1 MYTIEEFDEQKT
13 RIMKYIVYKRRT
25 EKEVRDKFKNSMEE
39 EILNDIIEYLKDAK
53 YIDDNDYLRK
63 MVQNIMILKT
73 QSIKEI
79 QYKLLSKGIKK
90 DEIERYIYIN
100 EEELEEYELN
110 CAKKI
115 ILKKSDKDENEI
127 RAYLIRKGYKL
138 ENIRKAIDEI
148 NQK

>member
-1 MYTIEEFDEQKT
+1 
-13 RIMKYIVYKRRT
+13 
-25 EKEVRDKFKNSMEE
+25 MEE

>member
-39 EILNDIIEYLKDAK
+39 EILNEIIEYLKDAK
-53 YIDDNDYLRK
+53 YIDDNDYLRR

>member
-138 ENIRKAIDEI
+138 ENIRKAIDEF

>member
-25 EKEVRDKFKNSMEE
+25 EKEVRNKFKNSMEE
-39 EILNDIIEYLKDAK
+39 EILNDIINYLKEAK
-53 YIDDNDYLRK
+53 YIDDNDYLRR
-63 MVQNIMILKT
+63 MIQNIMILKT

-79 QYKLLSKGIKK
+79 QYKLLSKGINK

-100 EEELEEYELN
+100 EDELEEYELN

-127 RAYLIRKGYKL
+127 RAYLLRKGYKL

-148 NQK
+148 NHK

>member
-53 YIDDNDYLRK
+53 YIDDNDYLRR

-90 DEIERYIYIN
+90 DEIERYISVSYTHLTLPTN
-100 EEELEEYELN
+100 
-110 CAKKI
+110 
-115 ILKKSDKDENEI
+115 
-127 RAYLIRKGYKL
+127 
-138 ENIRKAIDEI
+138 
-148 NQK
+148 

>member
-53 YIDDNDYLRK
+53 YIDDNDYLRR

>member
-73 QSIKEI
+73 QSIKRNPI
-79 QYKLLSKGIKK
+79 
-90 DEIERYIYIN
+90 
-100 EEELEEYELN
+100 
-110 CAKKI
+110 
-115 ILKKSDKDENEI
+115 
-127 RAYLIRKGYKL
+127 
-138 ENIRKAIDEI
+138 
-148 NQK
+148 